1 MPTDEHYWQFGIV
14 TACVCIPFFI
24 LIGSLNTTR
33 GLHFWRHKV
42 VTVGK
47 IFFSWISR
55 SRRTKSLVDTDG
67 LDHEDDEK
75 RCDSPLSTRPTAR
88 PIPSTRYAR
97 NQAAKIAVTNEQSR
111 ATSELRR
118 PGVERR
124 PSLTAQPSSHIA
136 NMIAGEVERRRT
148 VTYGPEV

>member
-24 LIGSLNTTR
+24 LIGSLNTTG

-42 VTVGK
+42 VTVCK
-47 IFFSWISR
+47 SSFWWILKP
-55 SRRTKSLVDTDG
+55 RRTNSTVDMDG
-67 LDHEDDEK
+67 LEHEDDEK
-75 RCDSPLSTRPTAR
+75 RCDSPLSTRPTAK

-97 NQAAKIAVTNEQSR
+97 NQAGRISVTTDHPR

-124 PSLTAQPSSHIA
+124 PSLTAQPTSHIA
-136 NMIAGEVERRRT
+136 NMIVGEAERRRT